1 MTDTT
6 NIESLYRQHGAAL
19 VLFAAAMTGDRG
31 RAQDAVHQVFLNL
44 MTSGNPIQAS
54 DTKAYLFASVRNAVL
69 NDIKARGRQV
79 TLEAE
84 TPWFMPP
91 DRDHA
96 AEKHLQRALREIPDD
111 QRQIV
116 VLHIWGDL
124 VFSDCRSSEHQFEHC
139 GIAVSV
145 CDRKTSRTHDNKGE
159 TQCHLMRMSSFRHI

>member
-1 MTDTT
+1 VTDTT
-6 NIESLYRQHGAAL
+6 NIESIYRQHGAAL
-19 VLFAAAMTGDRG
+19 VLFAAAMTGDRS

-44 MTSGNPIQAS
+44 MANGNWIQAS

-69 NDIKARGRQV
+69 NDIKARGRHV

-84 TPWFMPP
+84 TAWFVPP

-124 VFSDCRSSEHQFEHC
+124 TFSQ
-139 GIAVSV
+139 IAAVLNINSN
-145 CDRKTSRTHDNKGE
+145 TAASRFRYAIGKLRE
-159 TQCHLMRMSSFRHI
+159 LMPVKEKRNATL